1 MALLFIHIFG
11 NDWLGFD
18 IVQSDRVH
26 AWTPE
31 EVNLGQTESIICR
44 LVAPHGVAYMDIHT
58 LGGVLWFFAW
68 LYHFVN
74 CWFVFQTEL

>member
-31 EVNLGQTESIICR
+31 EVNLGQPEK
-44 LVAPHGVAYMDIHT
+44 
-58 LGGVLWFFAW
+58 
-68 LYHFVN
+68 YH
-74 CWFVFQTEL
+74 L